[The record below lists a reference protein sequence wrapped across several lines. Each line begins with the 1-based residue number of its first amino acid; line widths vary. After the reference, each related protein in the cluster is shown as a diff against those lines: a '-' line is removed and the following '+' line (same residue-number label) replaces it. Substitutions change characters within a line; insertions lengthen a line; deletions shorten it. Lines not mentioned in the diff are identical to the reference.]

1 MLVDG
6 RRRGDRRPR
15 PAAGGAHLGLDE
27 VPVIRLS
34 HLTPEQV
41 RAYRIADNQLEL
53 DAGWDEEL
61 LAAEFHEL
69 NAAGFDLGADR
80 LRAARSWT
88 GCWRRSTTAT
98 VSPAKT
104 SFPSRRRTRCRARAI
119 CGCSGD
125 HRLLCG
131 DSTKADDVIRV
142 MHDERA
148 ILFAT
153 DPPYLVDYDGTNHP
167 GKAGLG
173 TATRTRSH
181 GRVDGDR
188 LADRVELFTEP
199 TALETT
205 METAADQLEA
215 PTAIRTNLGAI
226 FVSLELSRTSWLI
239 TSLSP
244 ANGEKMSKHT
254 VRGGDITGLLA
265 RFSQLQEK
273 ARARTVGCCP
283 IIVIQEAGLD
293 GFWIHR
299 ALENEGIESHVVD
312 PASIATSRRRRR
324 AKTDRL
330 DGETLVRT
338 LLAWKRGEPRV
349 CAMVKV
355 PSPEEEDRRRVT
367 RERKVLISERVRHVN
382 RIKGLL
388 FAQGISGYQP
398 LRRDRRERLA
408 ELQTGDGRALPAHLV
423 AQIGREIDRLEL
435 LLDQIR
441 AVEASRD
448 ALLGKDASGEE
459 AQGAATPATA
469 AMLLDIKGIGPE
481 FAALLWS
488 EGLFRHFDNRRQL
501 AAYAGLAPTPWQSG
515 AVVREQGVSKSG
527 NPRVRTTMIQL
538 AWLWL
543 GHQPHSALSRWFR
556 DRVERNGGRLRK
568 TAIVALARKLLVALW
583 KYVTAGVVIEGA
595 EMKLKTA

>member
-1 MLVDG
+1 
-6 RRRGDRRPR
+6 
-15 PAAGGAHLGLDE
+15 
-27 VPVIRLS
+27 
-34 HLTPEQV
+34 
-41 RAYRIADNQLEL
+41 
-53 DAGWDEEL
+53 
-61 LAAEFHEL
+61 
-69 NAAGFDLGADR
+69 
-80 LRAARSWT
+80 
-88 GCWRRSTTAT
+88 
-98 VSPAKT
+98 
-104 SFPSRRRTRCRARAI
+104 
-119 CGCSGD
+119 
-125 HRLLCG
+125 
-131 DSTKADDVIRV
+131 
-142 MHDERA
+142 
-148 ILFAT
+148 
-153 DPPYLVDYDGTNHP
+153 
-167 GKAGLG
+167 
-173 TATRTRSH
+173 
-181 GRVDGDR
+181 
-188 LADRVELFTEP
+188 
-199 TALETT
+199 

-254 VRGGDITGLLA
+254 VRGGDIAGLLA

-459 AQGAATPATA
+459 AQGAATPATP

-501 AAYAGLAPTPWQSG
+501 AAYAGLAPTPWRSG

-543 GHQPHSALSRWFR
+543 GHQPHSVLSRWFR

-595 EMKLKTA
+595 EMKLKTAS

>member
-1 MLVDG
+1 
-6 RRRGDRRPR
+6 
-15 PAAGGAHLGLDE
+15 
-27 VPVIRLS
+27 
-34 HLTPEQV
+34 
-41 RAYRIADNQLEL
+41 
-53 DAGWDEEL
+53 
-61 LAAEFHEL
+61 
-69 NAAGFDLGADR
+69 
-80 LRAARSWT
+80 
-88 GCWRRSTTAT
+88 
-98 VSPAKT
+98 
-104 SFPSRRRTRCRARAI
+104 
-119 CGCSGD
+119 
-125 HRLLCG
+125 
-131 DSTKADDVIRV
+131 
-142 MHDERA
+142 
-148 ILFAT
+148 
-153 DPPYLVDYDGTNHP
+153 
-167 GKAGLG
+167 
-173 TATRTRSH
+173 
-181 GRVDGDR
+181 VDGDR

-205 METAADQLEA
+205 METAADPLEA

-226 FVSLELSRTSWLI
+226 FVSLELSRTNWLI

-254 VRGGDITGLLA
+254 VRGGDIAGLLA

-273 ARARTVGCCP
+273 ARARTVGCFP

-448 ALLGKDASGEE
+448 ALLSKDASGEE
-459 AQGAATPATA
+459 AQGVTTPATAA

-556 DRVERNGGRLRK
+556 DRVERSGGRLRK
-568 TAIVALARKLLVALW
+568 TAVVALARKLLVALW